1 MVGVLDGALYGP
13 EGVPDQALVTGQQ
26 PEQAED
32 VPAPLVHAD
41 LRQVRALKRVLGG
54 KLSTERGAT
63 VIIPG
68 LGHDGPFHPSHRQHP
83 LLSVHYCLHLQG
95 S

>member
-1 MVGVLDGALYGP
+1 MDVTPYLRIGPVVGVLDGTLYGP

-41 LRQVRALKRVLGG
+41 LRQVRALNRVLGD
-54 KLSTERGAT
+54 KSCQQRE
-63 VIIPG
+63 V
-68 LGHDGPFHPSHRQHP
+68 
-83 LLSVHYCLHLQG
+83 
-95 S
+95 